1 VLSRRQFFAGASVLP
16 AYVLAS
22 AVPAEAAQ
30 PFIVADD
37 TVREVG
43 GVVFISDSTSNGS
56 RSDLLQQL
64 AAQTTLGPYR
74 FDIGPGR
81 AMSRPGRTMYSG
93 VEAVRRS
100 REAGFTPTSFVVAL
114 GANDLK
120 YGIRTPITARQTFD
134 RLMEEIGPDCTV
146 GLVNLYSTR
155 PSFAWRYNKYLAQAV
170 GRWPNAY
177 LVDWAAVARRNRRWH
192 RPDGFHMNLMGSKKK
207 NTWIIQTMIAA
218 CVKHAQR
225 TTGGD
230 PA

>member
-1 VLSRRQFFAGASVLP
+1 MLSRRQLLAGAAVLP
-16 AYVLAS
+16 ACVLGSVGEAQ
-22 AVPAEAAQ
+22 AAQ

-64 AAQTTLGPYR
+64 AAQSTLGPYR

-100 REAGFTPTSFVVAL
+100 RDAGFTPTTFVVAL

-120 YGIRTPITARQTFD
+120 YGIRTPVAARRTFD
-134 RLMEEIGPDCTV
+134 LLLEEIGPDCTV

-155 PSFAWRYNKYLAQAV
+155 PSFAWRYNKYLTQAV
-170 GRWPNAY
+170 ARWPNAY

-207 NTWIIQTMIAA
+207 NTWIIQTMITA
-218 CVKHAQR
+218 CGVHAQR
-225 TTGGD
+225 T
-230 PA
+230 AA